1 MLLDFIHQ
9 DQMARKVS
17 RSRDTIVYPGSVWA
31 LRVRDDG
38 KLMLLLELD
47 EDEQDDDDEQTHDT
61 LLKFAR
67 ILDCTGV
74 DCMGIT
80 HRACGTVRF
89 RLTAEA
95 VAVAAARV
103 RTREQHAGGNQLWD
117 GVQSRARHERL
128 LAA

>member
-17 RSRDTIVYPGSVWA
+17 PSRDTIVYPGSVWA

-38 KLMLLLELD
+38 KLMLLLEFD
-47 EDEQDDDDEQTHDT
+47 EDEQDNDAEQTHDT

-67 ILDCTGV
+67 ILDSTGV

-80 HRACGTVRF
+80 HRACSTVRF
-89 RLTAEA
+89 HLTAEA
-95 VAVAAARV
+95 VATAAARV
-103 RTREQHAGGNQLWD
+103 RDT
-117 GVQSRARHERL
+117 
-128 LAA
+128 